1 MKTKKIVSIML
12 AFVMLAA
19 LSISA
24 SAVTIYNKADLM
36 PKAEVATVDF
46 LKYTQNED
54 YVSATGEAGAV
65 TDFNGDWKY
74 VERWGGNEYNNGPS
88 TAKIA
93 DSKLTLI
100 GTTASSDLSA
110 AGIAIRNRV
119 IAYKSD
125 SLKALSNNY
134 KVSFDFLKQSSNSDL
149 MFRFNIPNDDRSNF
163 YALVLP
169 QPNKYASQPVWSL
182 YQYTTGSN
190 TVRTDLISS
199 NNKTSGFVN
208 ESDYNY
214 VKGGKVTI
222 TVVDNAITVNL
233 YCAAT
238 TAAGEGNIPYVF
250 NETKT
255 VTPANPISADAS
267 ETFAGFCVLGTAY
280 TEISSLKFENIPEL
294 QTQITSVADS
304 FSYDESQYVTGPTQ
318 EEIMAL
324 ETAVGENNKPLYPTY
339 PFIPVG
345 EDNNWYTYYKET
357 CNDKNNTLARIASG
371 GVLEMEKGPDTS
383 IQAVL
388 SPGGPLN
395 QWTLY
400 RPNIAAVTDKY
411 FDWGVKGWAD
421 EDWTLSF
428 DAVLGTRISRIGVC
442 LGYNEDN
449 NSDYS
454 GSTFVEISGNYSE
467 DDVVR
472 IIKKIDGTGVVLA
485 TNDTVIPDSTNVNNL
500 KVTITKVGNTLT
512 ASVYNATTGVQYPSA
527 TYTGES
533 LFANDKGTF
542 GFTQMA
548 NGSASTVNTGTAQI
562 DNVKFVK
569 NVEFIKD
576 GTSDLKEDFAYADTE
591 YLYDVDT
598 QPTAGVYKQID
609 AEGNWYTDYTNVN
622 DANVRAKISGG
633 ALAMTGGQNE
643 SIDTGFNR
651 GWTLYRPN
659 CRDVLDTFGEWGL
672 EGWSGDYKLSFD
684 GKLNKTSTIFSAVF
698 DYASGSD
705 DHYMVQVNG
714 GYDKSPC
721 FALYK
726 KTAGVNEVETL
737 AIDDHSFK
745 DVFTNSTI
753 SKVIF
758 HIDITRKG
766 NTITAELYNANNGD
780 KIKTLSYTDEAA
792 PHHAVAT
799 LGFTETALSGS
810 NQGQFNQREAYI
822 DNVSFV
828 AYDEEADSSI
838 MLNYGYKNIGENG
851 NVLFG
856 EYEDGVLKRVL
867 VGDGNG
873 TSVTFNG
880 YNPFRTYKAFFWNEF
895 TPLQSPDTI
904 N

>member
-24 SAVTIYNKADLM
+24 SAVTIYNKSDLM

-46 LKYTQNED
+46 SKYTQNED
-54 YVSATGEAGAV
+54 YISVTGNAGEINN
-65 TDFNGDWKY
+65 FNGDWKY
-74 VERWGGNEYNNGPS
+74 VERWSGNEYNNGPS

-190 TVRTDLISS
+190 TVRTDLMTSERT
-199 NNKTSGFVN
+199 TSGYIDQDN
-208 ESDYNY
+208 YNY
-214 VKGGKVTI
+214 VKDGKVTI

-238 TAAGEGNIPYVF
+238 TAAGEGNTPYVF

-294 QTQITSVADS
+294 QTQITSAADS
-304 FSYDESQYVTGPTQ
+304 FSYEESAFVTGPTKA
-318 EEIMAL
+318 EIQAL
-324 ETAVGENNKPLYPTY
+324 ETAVDGKGELLYPTY

-345 EDNNWYTYYKET
+345 KDNNWYTYYKGT
-357 CNDKNNTLARIASG
+357 GNNSNNTLARIATG
-371 GVLEMEKGPDTS
+371 GVLEMGKGPSTS
-383 IQAVL
+383 VQAVL

-395 QWTLY
+395 QYTLY

-411 FDWGVKGWAD
+411 SDWGVTGWAD

-428 DAVLGTRISRIGVC
+428 DAVLTSRLSRIGVM
-442 LGYNEDN
+442 LGYNEANDTN
-449 NSDYS
+449 FS
-454 GSTFVEISGNYSE
+454 GSVFVEIDGNYKNGA
-467 DDVVR
+467 VAK
-472 IIKKIDGTGVVLA
+472 ILKKIDSTGVVLA
-485 TNDTVIPDSTNVNNL
+485 TNNTVIPGSANVNNL
-500 KVTITKVGNTLT
+500 KVAISKVGNNLT
-512 ASVYNATTGVQYPSA
+512 VSVYNATTDTQYPSA
-527 TYTGES
+527 SYTGDN
-533 LFANDKGTF
+533 LFSNDKGTF

-548 NGSASTVNTGTAQI
+548 NASSNLANRTAQI

-569 NVEFIKD
+569 NAEFIKD
-576 GTSDLKEDFAYADTE
+576 GTSDLNEDFAYANTE

-598 QPTAGVYKQID
+598 QPTAGVYEKID

-622 DANVRAKISGG
+622 GGGNVRAKISGG
-633 ALAMTGGQNE
+633 ALAMTGGPAR

-651 GWTLYRPN
+651 GWTLYRPD
-659 CRDVLDTFGEWGL
+659 CDAVLDAFGEWGL

-684 GKLNKTSTIFSAVF
+684 GKLNKATTRFSAVF
-698 DYASGSD
+698 DYASGND
-705 DHYMVQVNG
+705 DYYMVQVNG
-714 GYDKSPC
+714 GYSNSPC

-726 KTAGVNEVETL
+726 HTAGSEATETL
-737 AIDDHSFK
+737 DIDDYTFNG
-745 DVFTNSTI
+745 VFSDI
-753 SKVIF
+753 SKITF
-758 HIDITRKG
+758 HIDITRKD

-780 KIKTLSYTDEAA
+780 EITTLSYTDEAA
-792 PHHAVAT
+792 PQHTVAT
-799 LGFTETALSGS
+799 LGFTETALAGS
-810 NQGQFNQREAYI
+810 TQEQFNQREAYI

-838 MLNYGYKNIGENG
+838 MLNYGYKNIGENSS
-851 NVLFG
+851 VLFG
-856 EYEDGVLKRVL
+856 EYDEDGVLKRIL
-867 VGDGNG
+867 VGGGND

-895 TPLQSPDTI
+895 MPLQSPDTI

>member
-24 SAVTIYNKADLM
+24 SAVTVYNKSDLM
-36 PKAEVATVDF
+36 PKAEVVTVDF
-46 LKYTQNED
+46 SKYTKNED
-54 YVSATGEAGAV
+54 YVSVTGNAGEINN
-65 TDFNGDWKY
+65 FNGDWKY
-74 VERWGGNEYNNGPS
+74 VERWRNNEYNNGPS

-125 SLKALSNNY
+125 SLKNLSNNY
-134 KVSFDFLKQSSNSDL
+134 KISFDFLKQSSNSDL

-190 TVRTDLISS
+190 TVRTDLMTSERT
-199 NNKTSGFVN
+199 TSGYIDEDN
-208 ESDYNY
+208 YNY
-214 VKGGKVTI
+214 VKDGKVTI

-238 TAAGEGNIPYVF
+238 TAAGEGNTPYVF

-280 TEISSLKFENIPEL
+280 TEISSLKFENIPKL
-294 QTQITSVADS
+294 QTSVSCAYDGFNYNDKEIISVTSSSTPELANT
-304 FSYDESQYVTGPTQ
+304 F
-318 EEIMAL
+318 
-324 ETAVGENNKPLYPTY
+324 YPVDT
-339 PFIPVG
+339 
-345 EDNNWYTYYKET
+345 EKNWYMRYG
-357 CNDKNNTLARIASG
+357 TLNGGATTSAGIESG
-371 GVLEMEKGPDTS
+371 KLKLGNGPAQSLDGTGNK
-383 IQAVL
+383 A
-388 SPGGPLN
+388 
-395 QWTLY
+395 WALY
-400 RPNIAAVTDKY
+400 RPNISEVRTKYEDWGIDNWNDDWQLTFDTVLTTKPTRVIALLDYYCDDKSESRDYYAVQITGKFKTTDTGIKLYKHTSSGWELLAEDSTVISTDKGSN
-411 FDWGVKGWAD
+411 D
-421 EDWTLSF
+421 
-428 DAVLGTRISRIGVC
+428 IST
-442 LGYNEDN
+442 DN
-449 NSDYS
+449 
-454 GSTFVEISGNYSE
+454 
-467 DDVVR
+467 
-472 IIKKIDGTGVVLA
+472 
-485 TNDTVIPDSTNVNNL
+485 
-500 KVTITKVGNTLT
+500 VTINKAGDTLT
-512 ASVYNATTGVQYPSA
+512 VKVYNTSYPSVVASVS
-527 TYTGES
+527 YTEPNMFS
-533 LFANDKGTF
+533 NEKATF
-542 GFTQMA
+542 GFTHLTN
-548 NGSASTVNTGTAQI
+548 NGTTRYVYV

-576 GTSDLKEDFAYADTE
+576 GASDLKEDFAYANTE

-598 QPTAGVYKQID
+598 QPTAGVYEKID

-622 DANVRAKISGG
+622 NKGNVRAKISGG
-633 ALAMTGGQNE
+633 ELAMTGGPNE
-643 SIDTGFNR
+643 SINSGFNR

-659 CRDVLDTFGEWGL
+659 CDAVLDAFGEWGL

-684 GKLNKTSTIFSAVF
+684 GKLNKTTTRFSAVF

-714 GYDKSPC
+714 GWQGAPC

-737 AIDDHSFK
+737 AIDDHTFNG
-745 DVFTNSTI
+745 VFSDISTI
-753 SKVIF
+753 TF
-758 HIDITRKG
+758 HIDITRKD

-792 PHHAVAT
+792 PQHTVAT
-799 LGFTETALSGS
+799 FGFTETALAGS
-810 NQGQFNQREAYI
+810 NQKEFYTREAYI

-856 EYEDGVLKRVL
+856 EYEDGVLKRIL
-867 VGDGNG
+867 VGGGNG

-895 TPLQSPDTI
+895 MPLQSPDTI

>member
-36 PKAEVATVDF
+36 PKAEVATETFAKYAKDENFGVEF
-46 LKYTQNED
+46 LASDVKDEVQN
-54 YVSATGEAGAV
+54 
-65 TDFNGDWKY
+65 FMGDWKL
-74 VERWGGNEYNNGPS
+74 VNLWDDNKFNDGS
-88 TAKIA
+88 VKA
-93 DSKLTLI
+93 
-100 GTTASSDLSA
+100 
-110 AGIAIRNRV
+110 AIRTTDIDKTTPVLYLISRTDSDPV
-119 IAYKSD
+119 QYASRDCVVAYMPD
-125 SLKALSNNY
+125 SLNDISNNY
-134 KVSFDFLKQSSNSDL
+134 KIIFDYKLKSSNSNL
-149 MFRFNIPNDDRSNF
+149 FFRFNIEKTNRKNF
-163 YALVLP
+163 YGLYVP
-169 QPNKYASQPVWSL
+169 KVTSTDQPAWIL
-182 YQYTTGSN
+182 YQFTDGVKTELMSSDVQINTTGTN
-190 TVRTDLISS
+190 GYIINNARFTVTME
-199 NNKTSGFVN
+199 NN
-208 ESDYNY
+208 
-214 VKGGKVTI
+214 TI
-222 TVVDNAITVNL
+222 TVNDYCPSTTTSQLVNETKSVTL
-233 YCAAT
+233 GSPLSADAKNTYLGFC
-238 TAAGEGNIPYVF
+238 TAAGAVPV
-250 NETKT
+250 
-255 VTPANPISADAS
+255 
-267 ETFAGFCVLGTAY
+267 
-280 TEISSLKFENIPEL
+280 EISSLKLENIPEL
-294 QTQITSVADS
+294 QTQITSAADS

-548 NGSASTVNTGTAQI
+548 NGSDSTVNTGTAQI

-576 GTSDLKEDFAYADTE
+576 GTSDLKEDFAYANTE

-598 QPTAGVYKQID
+598 QPTAGVYEHINT
-609 AEGNWYTDYTNVN
+609 EGNWYTDYTNVN
-622 DANVRAKISGG
+622 SKGNVRAKISGG
-633 ALAMTGGQNE
+633 ALAMTGGPSR
-643 SIDTGFNR
+643 SIADSTFNP

-659 CRDVLDTFGEWGL
+659 CRAVLDTFGEWGL

-684 GKLNKTSTIFSAVF
+684 GKLNKTTTRFSAVF

-714 GYDKSPC
+714 GHNNSPC

-726 KTAGVNEVETL
+726 KTAGVEAVETL
-737 AIDDHSFK
+737 AIDDHSFD

-753 SKVIF
+753 SKVILQMKRRR
-758 HIDITRKG
+758 ITQLQHSALRK
-766 NTITAELYNANNGD
+766 LR
-780 KIKTLSYTDEAA
+780 
-792 PHHAVAT
+792 
-799 LGFTETALSGS
+799 F
-810 NQGQFNQREAYI
+810 
-822 DNVSFV
+822 
-828 AYDEEADSSI
+828 
-838 MLNYGYKNIGENG
+838 
-851 NVLFG
+851 
-856 EYEDGVLKRVL
+856 
-867 VGDGNG
+867 
-873 TSVTFNG
+873 
-880 YNPFRTYKAFFWNEF
+880 
-895 TPLQSPDTI
+895 
-904 N
+904 

>member
-24 SAVTIYNKADLM
+24 SAVTVYNKADLM
-36 PKAEVATVDF
+36 PKAEVATETFAKYAKDENFGVEF
-46 LKYTQNED
+46 LASDVKDEVQN
-54 YVSATGEAGAV
+54 
-65 TDFNGDWKY
+65 FMGDWKL
-74 VERWGGNEYNNGPS
+74 VNLWDDNKFNDGS
-88 TAKIA
+88 VKA
-93 DSKLTLI
+93 
-100 GTTASSDLSA
+100 
-110 AGIAIRNRV
+110 AIRTTDIDKTTPVLYLISRTDSDPV
-119 IAYKSD
+119 QYASRDCVVAYMPD
-125 SLKALSNNY
+125 SLNDISNNY
-134 KVSFDFLKQSSNSDL
+134 KIIFDYKLKSSNSNL
-149 MFRFNIPNDDRSNF
+149 FFRFNIEKTNRKNF
-163 YALVLP
+163 YGLYVP
-169 QPNKYASQPVWSL
+169 KVTSTDQPAWIL
-182 YQYTTGSN
+182 YQFTDGVKTELMSSDVQINTTGTN
-190 TVRTDLISS
+190 GYIINNARFTVTME
-199 NNKTSGFVN
+199 NN
-208 ESDYNY
+208 
-214 VKGGKVTI
+214 TI
-222 TVVDNAITVNL
+222 TVNDYCPSTTTSQLVNETKSVTL
-233 YCAAT
+233 GSPLSADAKNTYLGFC
-238 TAAGEGNIPYVF
+238 TAAGAVPV
-250 NETKT
+250 
-255 VTPANPISADAS
+255 
-267 ETFAGFCVLGTAY
+267 
-280 TEISSLKFENIPEL
+280 EISSLKLENIPEL

-304 FSYDESQYVTGPTQ
+304 FSYDESQYVTGSTQ

-576 GTSDLKEDFAYADTE
+576 GTSDLKEDFAYAN
-591 YLYDVDT
+591 DVDT
-598 QPTAGVYKQID
+598 QSTAGVYKQID

-622 DANVRAKISGG
+622 SKGNVRAKISGG
-633 ALAMTGGQNE
+633 ALAMTGGPNE

-895 TPLQSPDTI
+895 MPLQSPDTI